1 MITVK
6 TKQQLVKAIEDGEK
20 NIKVDSL
27 ELYAA
32 CKLAESYDTVSGLL
46 KHFAITN
53 LYGIIGS
60 VGTANIIAGGTVVA
74 ITISVSV
81 LITAIAIIAIKRDKK
96 VKIKCK
102 GYGIEGE
109 IEIG

>member
-6 TKQQLVKAIEDGEK
+6 TKQQLGKAIEDGEK
-20 NIKVDSL
+20 NIKIDSL

-46 KHFAITN
+46 KRFAITN
-53 LYGIIGS
+53 LFGIIGS
-60 VGTANIIAGGTVVA
+60 VGTTNIVVSGTVVA

-81 LITAIAIIAIKRDKK
+81 LVAAIAIIGILKGRR
-96 VKIKCK
+96 VNIKCK
-102 GYGIEGE
+102 GYGTEGE

>member
-6 TKQQLVKAIEDGEK
+6 KKKQLIKAIEDGEK

-60 VGTANIIAGGTVVA
+60 VGTVNIIAGGTVVA

-81 LITAIAIIAIKRDKK
+81 LITAIAIIGILKDRK
-96 VKIKCK
+96 VRIRVG
-102 GYGIEGE
+102 GYGTEGE
-109 IEIG
+109 IEIV

>member
-6 TKQQLVKAIEDGEK
+6 TKKQLIKAIEDGEK
-20 NIKVDSL
+20 NIKIDSL

-46 KHFAITN
+46 KRFAITN
-53 LYGIIGS
+53 LFGIIGS
-60 VGTANIIAGGTVVA
+60 VGTTNIVVSGTVVA

-81 LITAIAIIAIKRDKK
+81 LITAIAIIGIKRDKK